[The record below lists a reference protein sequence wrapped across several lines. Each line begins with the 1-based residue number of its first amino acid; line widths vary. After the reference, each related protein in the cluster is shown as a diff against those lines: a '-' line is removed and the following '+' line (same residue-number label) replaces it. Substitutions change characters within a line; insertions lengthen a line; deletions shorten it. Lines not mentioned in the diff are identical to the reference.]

1 MKKKEEELDERRK
14 NLWYYL
20 SLVLPIF
27 GITYLC
33 EKIECSFYKIHPA
46 SGVSWTQLL
55 LKIFYFTYYYKLSQI
70 CHLMG
75 HRWSLCD
82 SWVMRTGV
90 KETVVSIVVNSWA
103 PAAPHSQHLLGHCQ
117 YYKNCEHLWWYC
129 HTFIKRLWKRCHNF
143 KTLPQKWWFPLWW
156 NTVMKNWQ
164 VIYIYIYIFHMKN
177 YETNYEGNVK
187 KMDTLSTSSL
197 QCQHIPGL

>member
-1 MKKKEEELDERRK
+1 M
-14 NLWYYL
+14 
-20 SLVLPIF
+20 
-27 GITYLC
+27 
-33 EKIECSFYKIHPA
+33 
-46 SGVSWTQLL
+46 L

-103 PAAPHSQHLLGHCQ
+103 PAVGHSYHWLGHCQ

-129 HTFIKRLWKRCHNF
+129 HTFIKRLWIGSVAIILRHCHKNDDCHF
-143 KTLPQKWWFPLWW
+143 DETLLWR
-156 NTVMKNWQ
+156 
-164 VIYIYIYIFHMKN
+164 IGRLYIYIYIFHMKN
-177 YETNYEGNVK
+177 YVTNYEGNVK
-187 KMDTLSTSSL
+187 KMDTLSPSSL

>member
-1 MKKKEEELDERRK
+1 M
-14 NLWYYL
+14 
-20 SLVLPIF
+20 
-27 GITYLC
+27 
-33 EKIECSFYKIHPA
+33 
-46 SGVSWTQLL
+46 L

-129 HTFIKRLWKRCHNF
+129 HTFIKRLLKRCHNF
-143 KTLPQKWWFPLWW
+143 KTLPQKWWLPLWW

-164 VIYIYIYIFHMKN
+164 VIYLYIYISHEKLCN
-177 YETNYEGNVK
+177 K
-187 KMDTLSTSSL
+187 LWR
-197 QCQHIPGL
+197 QCQKNGYIITIITAMSTYSWLIKIHQDP